1 MKNFS
6 FRTSTR
12 LAAFLIGSGLAL
24 VALKPAIAQ
33 DQVVAQICNGAGVC
47 APVEP
52 MTALI
57 IIGIQTVV
65 DELNK
70 GKKGFGPNGEIMK
83 AVNTV
88 LGDLRRGGLGENNDL
103 VKAWETIKNDVL
115 KGPGPNNDIVK
126 ALRSINVKL

>member
-1 MKNFS
+1 MIRFQL
-6 FRTSTR
+6 STLHLFAAVIAVI
-12 LAAFLIGSGLAL
+12 LAATT
-24 VALKPAIAQ
+24 KPAIAQ
-33 DQVVAQICNGAGVC
+33 EQLVAQICNEAGAC
-47 APVEP
+47 ASIEP
-52 MTALI
+52 TTALI
-57 IIGIQTVV
+57 LIGVQAVV

-103 VKAWETIKNDVL
+103 IKAWETIKNDVL

-126 ALRSINVKL
+126 ALRRMNIKL

>member
-1 MKNFS
+1 MKHYRFP
-6 FRTSTR
+6 TSA
-12 LAAFLIGSGLAL
+12 LAAFLIGTSLAFV
-24 VALKPAIAQ
+24 VARPANAQ
-33 DQVVAQICNGAGVC
+33 EQVLAQICNEAGVC

-70 GKKGFGPNGEIMK
+70 GKKGFGPNGEIVK

-103 VKAWETIKNDVL
+103 VKAWETIKGDVL
-115 KGPGPNNDIVK
+115 NGPGPNNDIVK
-126 ALRSINVKL
+126 ALRRMNVKL